1 VFFPVSSPEENS
13 CAVILNA
20 RLLLNLMLVCST
32 TYDKRQAT
40 TAVLYSSLVLLAT
53 GTVTG
58 TLRMDL
64 MAVYLVMVMG

>member
-1 VFFPVSSPEENS
+1 MFFPVSSSEENS
-13 CAVILNA
+13 CVVILNA

-40 TAVLYSSLVLLAT
+40 TAVLHSSLVVAT

-58 TLRMDL
+58 TVRMYL
-64 MAVYLVMVMG
+64 MAVSLAMVMG

>member
-13 CAVILNA
+13 CVVILNA

-40 TAVLYSSLVLLAT
+40 SAVLYSSLVVATGNVT
-53 GTVTG
+53 GTV
-58 TLRMDL
+58 RMYL
-64 MAVYLVMVMG
+64 MAVSLAMVMG

>member
-13 CAVILNA
+13 CVVILNA

-40 TAVLYSSLVLLAT
+40 TAVLHSSLVVAT
-53 GTVTG
+53 GTG
-58 TLRMDL
+58 TVRMYL
-64 MAVYLVMVMG
+64 MAVSLAMVMG